1 MFSLFFSEKTRMD
14 AYCKERLLGKGGF
27 GEVWKA
33 KNVHKNIDVA
43 IKEVQINEQTKIFIE
58 REKELMEKC
67 DHRNIITFFDA
78 IASGSI
84 MNFILEYCC
93 HGDLDS
99 FFKGQEHRVSFE
111 QCLRYMENIASGV
124 EHLHDCKICHRDL
137 KPCNI
142 LVQSASDGV
151 TPTCLKVADLGL
163 GRSLTASS
171 SPAPMTANI
180 GTPGWQAPEI
190 PKCTSSSSKRYS
202 LPVDIFSLGLLFLA
216 MLRHLTGKHL
226 LPLQGMLKLLC
237 SFVTIVNIKQ
247 DFFICISIY
256 ICRIPICIWI
266 IVRNACCNF
275 TLMTCIH

>member
-1 MFSLFFSEKTRMD
+1 MFHFVIAWYFPLFICTLNICENVLSFFSEKTRMD

-33 KNVHKNIDVA
+33 KSVQENIDVA

-67 DHRNIITFFDA
+67 HHRNIITFYAA
-78 IASGSI
+78 IALGPV

-93 HGDLDS
+93 HGDLNN
-99 FFKGQEHRVSFE
+99 FFRGQEHRVCFE

-142 LVQSASDGV
+142 LVAQSDGV
-151 TPTCLKVADLGL
+151 SPAYLKVADLGL
-163 GRSLTASS
+163 GRSLTTSS

-190 PKCTSSSSKRYS
+190 PKCTSSSSKSYS
-202 LPVDIFSLGLLFLA
+202 LPVDIFSLGILFLA
-216 MLRHLTGKHL
+216 MLRHLTGKSL
-226 LPLQGMLKLLC
+226 EPLQGMLKLLC
-237 SFVTIVNIKQ
+237 SFVTIVNFKKAF
-247 DFFICISIY
+247 FFICI
-256 ICRIPICIWI
+256 
-266 IVRNACCNF
+266 
-275 TLMTCIH
+275 